1 MKKITSSEYFRA
13 NSESFFR
20 NVDALLSHQ
29 AGVKLS
35 SVSLPQ
41 SLACYQAKG
50 TGSNLLLRLV
60 LIPLGSGRLLG
71 RLSWLDWRGV
81 DHVCCYVDEA
91 FDTLVMAS
99 NGVWKKQKKSA
110 EDLCLQEYESLV
122 A

>member
-13 NSESFFR
+13 GSESFFAQI
-20 NVDALLSHQ
+20 DALLSHQ
-29 AGVKLS
+29 ANVQLS
-35 SVSLPQ
+35 SVSSPQ

-50 TGSNLLLRLV
+50 AVSHLQLRLV
-60 LIPLGSGRLLG
+60 LIPLTNGRLLG

-91 FDTLVMAS
+91 FDSLVMAS
-99 NGVWKKQKKSA
+99 DGIWKKQKKSA
-110 EDLCLQEYESLV
+110 EMLCLQEFESLV

>member
-1 MKKITSSEYFRA
+1 MKKITSSEYFIA
-13 NSESFFR
+13 GSESFFA
-20 NVDALLSHQ
+20 DTAALLSNRVGGQ
-29 AGVKLS
+29 LS
-35 SVSLPQ
+35 SVSSPQ

-50 TGSNLLLRLV
+50 TSSNLQLRLV
-60 LIPLGSGRLLG
+60 LIPLANERLLG

-99 NGVWKKQKKSA
+99 DGVWKKQKKSA
-110 EDLCLQEYESLV
+110 EELCLQEYESLV